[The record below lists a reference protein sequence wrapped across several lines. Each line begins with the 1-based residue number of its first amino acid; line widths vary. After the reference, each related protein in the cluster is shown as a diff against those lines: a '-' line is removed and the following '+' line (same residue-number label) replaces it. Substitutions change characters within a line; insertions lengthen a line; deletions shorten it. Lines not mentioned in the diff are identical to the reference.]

1 MPLNALPPTTT
12 PENLVTKVT
21 LETLC
26 RNRIILI
33 TTDPFMQVN
42 AARGQCWVDVG
53 FWGGVIPGNT
63 DGLKVNFFSAQ
74 MLIFFFFFWGGVILG
89 NAPSLQVLLMVAI
102 GLSNT

>member
-12 PENLVTKVT
+12 PENLITKVT

-26 RNRIILI
+26 RNRILLI
-33 TTDPFMQVN
+33 TSDPFVQVN

-63 DGLKVNFFSAQ
+63 DGLEVNFFVGSDA
-74 MLIFFFFFWGGVILG
+74 L
-89 NAPSLQVLLMVAI
+89 
-102 GLSNT
+102 